1 MNPGPTRPR
10 RPSRAATP
18 RTTRLRSLRAGGQAE
33 QGSISIWIA
42 TSGLVMIILVGL
54 AVDLGGQVHA
64 QQYARDIAA
73 QAARAGGQQ
82 LQASLAVR
90 GLAAQADPGPAVAA
104 ARAYLAAADVTGTA
118 SLRGGDTV
126 IVTTS
131 ATYDTKFLGLIGI
144 NQLTVTGAAESRIA
158 RTVGG
163 VER

>member
-1 MNPGPTRPR
+1 MHPAPTRPR
-10 RPSRAATP
+10 RPARAAPPRTP
-18 RTTRLRSLRAGGQAE
+18 RPRAKLAGGHVE

-90 GLAAQADPGPAVAA
+90 GLAARADPGPAVAA
-104 ARAYLAAADVTGTA
+104 ARAYLTAADLTGTA

-144 NQLTVTGAAESRIA
+144 NQLTVTAAAESRIA

>member
-1 MNPGPTRPR
+1 M
-10 RPSRAATP
+10 
-18 RTTRLRSLRAGGQAE
+18 L
-33 QGSISIWIA
+33 
-42 TSGLVMIILVGL
+42 ILVGL